1 MLGNIG
7 EKILGGLSFDDT
19 YNMLDDDIEIE
30 DGLDGYEDSDEAGDD
45 EIDWED
51 EESEEGLDADYEDES
66 DNEYDDYADESD
78 SEYGDYADE
87 SDSEYA
93 DESDGYWESDDEEL
107 DIGHRDISDMSMS
120 NSLAYTEWSN
130 GYCALDGDID
140 TDGNNSNISGRSIL
154 DELSSGIIDVG
165 SLDDTDNDDY
175 LGGSDTLQSLKD
187 RIAQLETEVADYC
200 SIKEERDRLLNV
212 VSTKESEYKSLSAD
226 FDKLAEIAAEHKGKY
241 NQLALAY
248 KKLQARYSAI
258 SAKFKNLNAKSEK
271 IVDSSGATKHAE
283 IAKENIVDKID
294 TDGGQDC
301 SVHGHLSK
309 QEYYSSL
316 SIEKLYSV
324 LAEFLASKGVG
335 KKPVEKE
342 ILVNEFGAGNVN
354 KLIIK
359 SYLVPLGSK
368 VTMGKV
374 MN

>member
-78 SEYGDYADE
+78 SEY
-87 SDSEYA
+87 A

-107 DIGHRDISDMSMS
+107 DIGHRDVSDMSMS

-258 SAKFKNLNAKSEK
+258 STKFKNLNAKSEK

-324 LAEFLASKGVG
+324 LAEFLASNGVG